1 MVCTIFFS
9 HENRVLIVKKYVNN
23 KQHKLNIMI
32 TPHLASRYF
41 LFILQTIIFNIFILG
56 DVSGELV
63 YVNYGRVEDIQQLE
77 QLGVNLTG
85 HIAIA
90 RFGSCEL

>member
-1 MVCTIFFS
+1 MNC
-9 HENRVLIVKKYVNN
+9 LD
-23 KQHKLNIMI
+23 
-32 TPHLASRYF
+32 
-41 LFILQTIIFNIFILG
+41 

-90 RFGSCEL
+90 RLDL